1 MSSNIKIG
9 DDAVHV
15 PRLKLGGS
23 NWVLYK
29 DRLLWAADAKG
40 YRGHLDGLAREP
52 IAPQATAAQAAGTA
66 APGAVA
72 GPATAG
78 GDAGATAGGTGGGT
92 GTAGPTGGT
101 VGAGG
106 TPGAVVTATGVTPDQ
121 AQVTYEATLSEWRKG
136 QANIK
141 QLIVLNYSAN

>member
-78 GDAGATAGGTGGGT
+78 GDAGATAGGT
-92 GTAGPTGGT
+92 
-101 VGAGG
+101 
-106 TPGAVVTATGVTPDQ
+106 VTPDQ